1 MRQLGLL
8 LLCSALAAPAAA
20 QVTLLDDGRWRVTG
34 VADAAAPQIAVSV
47 DEVSAGSFAELR
59 FAFSDGG
66 GFDEVLVLRGDG
78 ALTPA
83 LPGGPPGASASFGSY
98 WDCEAGLVGPLRFVS
113 LELPA
118 RSKKSGV
125 LDLRGELSNLDS
137 LVSEKL
143 KLRIRKPK
151 PDKTRLELRYR
162 LRTTRELCIDKARQ
176 DTAEE
181 FHIVEFD
188 ANFLGPNVHSNDLTR
203 YVKDL
208 RFECDGLDCD
218 VDRVSFCAP
227 LVNQTGYVLD
237 NPQRFEDERMWLFHT
252 SDAPA
257 ATPTLLLELRKP
269 SFRHAKPQGHVTE
282 SFDPTARNVQ
292 FWADWVKVNGQY
304 GAGKKLS
311 NFRFALEA
319 EPPRDPS
326 CDRTQD

>member
-1 MRQLGLL
+1 MRWLGLL
-8 LLCSALAAPAAA
+8 LCCALAAPAAA
-20 QVTLLDDGRWRVTG
+20 QVTLLDDGRWQVVG
-34 VADAAAPQIAVSV
+34 SADAGAPQIAVSV
-47 DEVSAGSFAELR
+47 DDAPAGSFSELR

-66 GFDEVLVLRGDG
+66 ANDLVLVLSGAG

-83 LPGGPPGASASFGSY
+83 LPGGPPGASATFGSY

-125 LDLRGELSNLDS
+125 LDLRGQLSNLDS
-137 LVSEKL
+137 LESEKL

-151 PDKTRLELRYR
+151 PDKLRVELRYR
-162 LRTTRELCIDKARQ
+162 LRTTRELCIDKARH
-176 DTAEE
+176 DSAEE

-188 ANFLGPNVHSNDLTR
+188 ASFLGPNVHTNDLTR

-208 RFECDGLDCD
+208 RFDCDGFDCD
-218 VDRVSFCAP
+218 LDKVSFCAP

-237 NPQRFEDERMWLFHT
+237 NPQRLEDKRMWLFHT
-252 SDAPA
+252 SGAPMP
-257 ATPTLLLELRKP
+257 TPTLLLELRAP
-269 SFRHAKPQGHVTE
+269 SFHHAKPQGFVTE
-282 SFDPTARNVQ
+282 SADPSARNVS
-292 FWADWVKVNGQY
+292 FWADWVKVNGHY
-304 GAGKKLS
+304 GAGKKLA